1 MNQREVNQLLARYDG
16 GQSPDFSEP
25 EPPPPPPVAPSAED
39 LRARLAE
46 VRARLAEVEAEV
58 ERAALAMVR
67 LWSKIHDM
75 NKEG

>member
-1 MNQREVNQLLARYDG
+1 MNQKDVNQR
-16 GQSPDFSEP
+16 QPKP

-58 ERAALAMVR
+58 ERATLALVR
-67 LWSKIHDM
+67 LWARIVDLK
-75 NKEG
+75 KEG

>member
-1 MNQREVNQLLARYDG
+1 MNQKDVNQR
-16 GQSPDFSEP
+16 QPKP
-25 EPPPPPPVAPSAED
+25 EPPPPPVAPSAED

-58 ERAALAMVR
+58 ERATLAMVR
-67 LWSKIHDM
+67 LWSKLHDM